1 MFKSLKDCVGQ
12 YKKAALLTPV
22 FTALEVLMEVMIPF
36 TTASLID
43 KGINA
48 GNMSAVWKYG
58 LIMLVLAFFSLFPI
72 LIRFLLQVL

>member
-48 GNMSAVWKYG
+48 GNMSAVWK
-58 LIMLVLAFFSLFPI
+58 
-72 LIRFLLQVL
+72 